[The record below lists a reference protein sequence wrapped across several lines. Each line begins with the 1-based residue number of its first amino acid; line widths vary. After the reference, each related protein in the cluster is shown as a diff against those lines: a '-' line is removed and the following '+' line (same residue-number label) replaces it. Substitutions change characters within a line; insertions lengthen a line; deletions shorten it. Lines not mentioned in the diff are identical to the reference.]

1 MTEPAPWHA
10 SFPAPRTSDPPALP
24 RATLLQWLQQGTK
37 APGTDFLLVDL
48 RRTDLEGGTIRG
60 SLNLPAQ
67 SLYPTLS
74 TLYSLVRAAG
84 VKDVVFY
91 CGMFQFLFSIVLP
104 SLGSGLLLLVI
115 ADRNSILGSCGGRGT
130 RAAGW
135 FADHLADQG
144 AESEVKSW
152 KLEGGI
158 KGWVNEGEEYTALM
172 DGFDGAVWA
181 K

>member
-1 MTEPAPWHA
+1 MTEPPPWHA
-10 SFPAPRTSDPPALP
+10 SFPNPRTPDPSALP

-37 APGTDFLLVDL
+37 TPGSDFLLVDL

-74 TLYSLVRAAG
+74 TLYNLVRAAG
-84 VKDVVFY
+84 VTDVVFY
-91 CGMFQFLFSIVLP
+91 CGIFPLFSPTLLCRVFSLLPMAEADPGVIV
-104 SLGSGLLLLVI
+104 
-115 ADRNSILGSCGGRGT
+115 GSCGGRGT

-135 FADHLADQG
+135 FADYLADQG

-158 KGWVNEGEEYTALM
+158 KGWVNEGGEYTGLM